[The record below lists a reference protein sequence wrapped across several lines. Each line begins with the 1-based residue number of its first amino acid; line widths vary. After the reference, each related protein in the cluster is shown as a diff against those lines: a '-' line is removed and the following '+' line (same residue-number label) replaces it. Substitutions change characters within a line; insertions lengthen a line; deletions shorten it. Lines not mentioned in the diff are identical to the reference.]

1 MALCLK
7 RTPYP
12 WPYSIIERVAF
23 PIMPSIIAPSGR
35 HRFRRSFG
43 YVLRAGLLASPLL
56 LSAAPSHAAT
66 VTKTFTGFSDVFAP
80 ANWKGVSAS
89 DGSGSMNATTMTLK
103 ATDSTPS
110 GTYQFTFDTA
120 LNEGALNAAAPGAGF
135 TFSGGTYSFDW
146 TWSFADGPVTKP
158 KLGLIYPLTTFNG
171 VNTPVQLWTYNGGD
185 TSNAA
190 SYTTTGSSSALV
202 SSGNTFGFRLASTIT
217 GDFFQDSVAT
227 ITNFKFDAVYT
238 DVPGPLPVA
247 GAAAGFAWSRRLRR
261 RLKQAAATSV
271 SV

>member
-1 MALCLK
+1 ML
-7 RTPYP
+7 
-12 WPYSIIERVAF
+12 SITAQ
-23 PIMPSIIAPSGR
+23 SGC
-35 HRFRRSFG
+35 HQLRRSFG
-43 YVLRAGLLASPLL
+43 HAFRSALLASPLL
-56 LSAAPSHAAT
+56 IAASPSHAGT
-66 VTKTFTGFSDVFAP
+66 VTKTFSNFTDVFAP
-80 ANWKGVSAS
+80 SSWNGAKAS
-89 DGSGSMNATTMTLK
+89 DGSGSMNSTTMTLN

-120 LNEGALNAAAPGAGF
+120 VNNAKLNAAGPGANY
-135 TFSGGTYSFDW
+135 TFISGTYSFDW
-146 TWSFADGPVTKP
+146 AWSFAGGPATKP
-158 KLGLIYPLTTFNG
+158 KLGLVYPFTTFDG

-185 TSNAA
+185 ASVAA
-190 SYTTTGSSSALV
+190 SYTTTGSGSGVV
-202 SSGNTFGFRLASTIT
+202 SPGNTFGFRLASTIT

-261 RLKQAAATSV
+261 RLKQAATTSV

>member
-1 MALCLK
+1 
-7 RTPYP
+7 
-12 WPYSIIERVAF
+12 
-23 PIMPSIIAPSGR
+23 MPSIIAPSGR

-66 VTKTFTGFSDVFAP
+66 VTKTFTGFTDVFAP
-80 ANWKGVSAS
+80 ANWQGVQAS
-89 DGSGSMNATTMTLK
+89 DGSGSLSATTMQLN

-110 GTYQFTFDTA
+110 GTYQFTFNTA
-120 LNEGALNAAAPGAGF
+120 ANDAKLIAAAPGAGYKF
-135 TFSGGTYSFDW
+135 VGGTYSFDW
-146 TWSFADGPVTKP
+146 TWSFANGPATKP

-171 VNTPVQLWTYNGGD
+171 TDTPVQLWTYNGGD
-185 TSNAA
+185 TSLAS

-202 SSGNTFGFRLASTIT
+202 TSGNTFGFRLASTIT

-247 GAAAGFAWSRRLRR
+247 GAAVGFAWSRRLRR